1 MPMLTSSAIGPSL
14 LEHGQI
20 LIIKAALMIAQRF
33 GRGAT
38 PMDINGA

>member
-1 MPMLTSSAIGPSL
+1 VL
-14 LEHGQI
+14 QI
-20 LIIKAALMIAQRF
+20 LIITAALLIAQRF